1 MDPIQCRASGRATEG
16 QMMDGRRAVMVAL
29 ALTVLLGPFAVKAQQ
44 SERVYRVGLF
54 DHSAPEG
61 RQILWDA
68 FRQQMRRLGYVE
80 GQNVRFE
87 PRWGQGDHDRLRSG
101 NWASSTG
108 TGLAWPSPASG

>member
-1 MDPIQCRASGRATEG
+1 
-16 QMMDGRRAVMVAL
+16 MMDGRRAVMVAL

-68 FRQQMRRLGYVE
+68 FHQQMRRLGYVE

-87 PRWGQGDHDRLRSG
+87 RRWGQGDHDRLPKLAAELVG
-101 NWASSTG
+101 LNVDVIVTG
-108 TGLAWPSPASG
+108 S